1 MLPLHGNWTLEIA
14 LWSQNRKIISGH
26 NLKNIGGQAIV
37 ILQGKKKSQSKIW
50 MALIIYIP
58 CWDYHMIR
66 LFQIWMALIKT
77 FYLVLLY
84 ACSSYMLKGL
94 GKARMRILNWTGHF
108 SSKPKPFLFT
118 QNLDLFFVS
127 CMLGFLIEINKM
139 VLLNLTM

>member
-1 MLPLHGNWTLEIA
+1 
-14 LWSQNRKIISGH
+14 
-26 NLKNIGGQAIV
+26 
-37 ILQGKKKSQSKIW
+37 
-50 MALIIYIP
+50 
-58 CWDYHMIR
+58 
-66 LFQIWMALIKT
+66 
-77 FYLVLLY
+77 
-84 ACSSYMLKGL
+84 MLKGL